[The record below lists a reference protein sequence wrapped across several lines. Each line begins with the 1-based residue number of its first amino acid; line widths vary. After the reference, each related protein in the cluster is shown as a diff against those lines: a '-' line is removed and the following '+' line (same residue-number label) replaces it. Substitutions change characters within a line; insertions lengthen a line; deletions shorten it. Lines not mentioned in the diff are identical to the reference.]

1 MPYRL
6 TGTSASER
14 LVGRNDLN
22 DFDFIR
28 GLGGDDTIVGL
39 GGRDLLDGGTGNDRF
54 EYLNRLSIS
63 MSARASSAATALTP
77 SCSHRKQESRQPN
90 LFSLESIEALEF
102 RGSSTAFNQ
111 LTMLGSQYGNGF
123 ATDGEL

>member
-14 LVGRNDLN
+14 LVGRNDPN

-28 GLGGDDTIVGL
+28 GSAAMTRSSALAAATYWMAAPAMTGLSTLIGLVDIDVGESVIGGDGFDTIVFTGSKNL
-39 GGRDLLDGGTGNDRF
+39 G
-54 EYLNRLSIS
+54 
-63 MSARASSAATALTP
+63 
-77 SCSHRKQESRQPN
+77 N
-90 LFSLESIEALEF
+90 LFSMESIEALEF

-123 ATDGEL
+123 PPTAEL